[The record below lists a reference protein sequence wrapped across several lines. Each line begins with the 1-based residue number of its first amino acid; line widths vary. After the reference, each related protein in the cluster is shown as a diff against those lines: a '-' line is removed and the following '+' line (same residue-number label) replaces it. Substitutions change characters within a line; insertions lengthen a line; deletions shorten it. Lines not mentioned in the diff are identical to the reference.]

1 MTTEKISYLTAVEL
15 TFTSL
20 GSLAASSGLV
30 GGAESTAV
38 DNSSNLYMD
47 YLLAGNFKTAATNGA
62 IGNIEVWVIAQLEDT
77 LWPDVF
83 DGTDST
89 ETVTNR
95 DTLYGF
101 GKLAGSIY
109 APNTTASQ
117 IYAFGPVS
125 VAQLYGGICPR
136 KFVVFVTHNVQ
147 TSTNTWAAAAAG
159 PPQVNKM
166 FVTPIA
172 FTSA

>member
-1 MTTEKISYLTAVEL
+1 MATEKISYLTAVEL
-15 TFTSL
+15 TYTSL
-20 GSLAASSGLV
+20 GSLAASAGLT
-30 GGAESTAV
+30 GGAESSAV

-47 YLLAGNFKTAATNGA
+47 YLLAGNFKTAATNGL
-62 IGNIEVWVIAQLEDT
+62 IGYIEVWVIGQLEDT

-83 DGTDST
+83 DGTDSA

-95 DTLYGF
+95 DTLIGF
-101 GKLAGSIY
+101 GKQAGVIY
-109 APNTTASQ
+109 APNATASQ

-125 VAQLYGGICPR
+125 VAQLFGGICPR
-136 KFVVFVTHNVQ
+136 KFVVFVTHSVQ
-147 TSTNTWAAAAAG
+147 TGANTWVAAAAG
-159 PPQVNKM
+159 PPQINKM

>member
-1 MTTEKISYLTAVEL
+1 MATEKIAYGAAVEL

-20 GSLAASSGLV
+20 GALAAAAGLT
-30 GGAESTAV
+30 GGAESAAV
-38 DNSSNLYMD
+38 DNSANLNMD
-47 YLLAGNFKTAATNGA
+47 YLLAGNFKTAATNGL
-62 IGNIEVWVIAQLEDT
+62 IGYIEVWVIGQLEDT

-83 DGTDST
+83 DGTDSV

-95 DTLYGF
+95 DTLFGF

-109 APNTTASQ
+109 APNATASQ

-125 VAQLYGGICPR
+125 VAQLFGGICPR

-147 TSTNTWAAAAAG
+147 TSTNVLAAAAAG

-166 FVTPIA
+166 FVTPIT